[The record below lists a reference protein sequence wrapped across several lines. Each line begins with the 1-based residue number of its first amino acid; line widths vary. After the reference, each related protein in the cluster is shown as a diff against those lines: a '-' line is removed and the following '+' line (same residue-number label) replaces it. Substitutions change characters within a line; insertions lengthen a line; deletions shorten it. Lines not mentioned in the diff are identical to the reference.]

1 MLTQILI
8 ENKKISDKREIYCQS
23 ENILL
28 KQTVTLTT
36 LSLKSFIIQRS
47 SKSKWKLL
55 PSYLEK
61 GITQSSGHP
70 PIYSLEKYKREP
82 EMESIKIK
90 LENPR
95 VHNDTFKKRKK

>member
-1 MLTQILI
+1 MLAQILN

-47 SKSKWKLL
+47 SKSKRVETATLL
-55 PSYLEK
+55 P
-61 GITQSSGHP
+61 G
-70 PIYSLEKYKREP
+70 KRDNTVIRAPTNLFTGE
-82 EMESIKIK
+82 I
-90 LENPR
+90 
-95 VHNDTFKKRKK
+95 